1 MSRRRRYPSLP
12 CIPRWSAPGSHPRPT
27 PPRRKNRPVA
37 AATHSAA
44 LHSPPPSG
52 SPRRRARISGKSRP
66 PWSGPVS
73 AAPPAHPGML
83 RRCAATRCLPDTS
96 LPSTRCR
103 RCSTRD
109 PTRDTADAASAHPP
123 ARRWP
128 RSDPSAAP
136 PDASPQDR
144 PPPSPASACP
154 SHSAC
159 YSPTTSAPTVPSNA
173 ALQADA
179 RFAAAI
185 PHVLARIIVHPK
197 CLLFRQDSANS
208 FSHGT
213 GTFRVLPLLF
223 HYRYF
228 LNRAY
233 SGTRS
238 LSD

>member
-52 SPRRRARISGKSRP
+52 SPRRRARIAGKSRP

-136 PDASPQDR
+136 PDASPRCR

-179 RFAAAI
+179 RFAACDSSCSCAYNRS
-185 PHVLARIIVHPK
+185 PEMPPFPSGFCKFLFARDGDISGTSATFSLSILPQSR
-197 CLLFRQDSANS
+197 LFRD
-208 FSHGT
+208 
-213 GTFRVLPLLF
+213 
-223 HYRYF
+223 
-228 LNRAY
+228 
-233 SGTRS
+233 
-238 LSD
+238 